1 VELLEPSVARGED
14 RERGVTEVAADR
26 EAEGAEV
33 GGAEEGRGIGG
44 GASGEAEAADVGGA
58 RCASKARQREEQV
71 ET

>member
-14 RERGVTEVAADR
+14 SERGVTEVAADR

-33 GGAEEGRGIGG
+33 GGAEEGRGIGR
-44 GASGEAEAADVGGA
+44 GASGEAEVGEA

-71 ET
+71 KT